1 MKPSKKAGQA
11 GSLEEVVLFAT
22 TVGATEKAGLFF
34 WYKCEGSGWLNAK
47 QPIKN
52 WRATFCAWWEAE
64 YFPRNCYP
72 APEVKRS
79 LGGCGQCGTEW
90 IPDKKGG
97 LANFCPKHE
106 GICSSCCPCLISHF
120 E

>member
-1 MKPSKKAGQA
+1 MTKSSKA

-22 TVGATEKAGLFF
+22 TVGATEKAGRFF
-34 WYKCEGSGWLNAK
+34 WYKCEGSGWLNNK

-72 APEVKRS
+72 APEVKQKS

-97 LANFCPKHE
+97 IENFCPKHE
-106 GICSSCCPCLISHF
+106 GICTACCPCVLGKEPF
-120 E
+120 